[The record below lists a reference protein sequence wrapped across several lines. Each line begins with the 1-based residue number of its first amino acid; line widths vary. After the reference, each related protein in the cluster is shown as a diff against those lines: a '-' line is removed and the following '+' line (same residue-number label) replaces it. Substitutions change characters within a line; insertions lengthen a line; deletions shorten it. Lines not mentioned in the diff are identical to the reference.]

1 MCICRLCAV
10 MFHGSC
16 VVHQLSG
23 VGWNAEE
30 WHGVMCSRCVVLRFP
45 ENGSAH
51 GMRRGRQQLGMV
63 VLRSESWSEDAR
75 DTWGTVGVRE
85 QIAEHFFLG
94 PVVAKVIPGTP
105 SQAAA
110 RSAQATP
117 SSAGEGW
124 ELQQAATPVAGSLVS
139 FV

>member
-1 MCICRLCAV
+1 M
-10 MFHGSC
+10 
-16 VVHQLSG
+16 
-23 VGWNAEE
+23 
-30 WHGVMCSRCVVLRFP
+30 MCSRCVVLRFP
-45 ENGSAH
+45 ETLLISAH

-75 DTWGTVGVRE
+75 DTWETAGVRE

-94 PVVAKVIPGTP
+94 PVVARVIPGTP

-117 SSAGEGW
+117 SSAEEGGGNCSRR
-124 ELQQAATPVAGSLVS
+124 LLLLQAASPRLFRERRVFTEHQTDRLWPRSCLRDQFS
-139 FV
+139 R